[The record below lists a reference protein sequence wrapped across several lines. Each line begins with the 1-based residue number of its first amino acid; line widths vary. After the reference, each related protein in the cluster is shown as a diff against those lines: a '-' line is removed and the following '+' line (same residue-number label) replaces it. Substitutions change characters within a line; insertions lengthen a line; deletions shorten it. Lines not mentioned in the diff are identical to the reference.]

1 MKMDIF
7 VGNLSF
13 AAKEADVKKLFEGF
27 GNVVSVK
34 IVMEKKGT
42 KSRGFG
48 FVQMPDE
55 QEAQAAIAALSGN
68 EFMGRP
74 LNVMP
79 ARPKP
84 GAVRDMGEAKEIRP
98 EPKAESQQH
107 LKKEAA
113 TKDAWFSPVFN
124 KKRSRYKTGRR
135 SLSYM
140 KRRAASGMSEAAAMP
155 KEKSRENPLRWR
167 KRHEQPKPWQKSR
180 GEAKPWEKSEGESRP
195 WKKPAGGSKPW
206 DKKEGKFKPWRKPVG
221 EPKPWQKKEGEFKP
235 WVKSAGEPKSW
246 QKSRGEAKPWKK
258 PAGESKSRRN
268 SGKRPRPRQ
277 SRIENRRKPGGYAR

>member
-1 MKMDIF
+1 MDIF

-13 AAKEADVKKLFEGF
+13 AATETDVKKLFEGY

-34 IVMEKKGT
+34 IVMEKKGV

-84 GAVRDMGEAKEIRP
+84 EAVKDTGKTKEIRP
-98 EPKAESQQH
+98 ELTVDSQQH
-107 LKKEAA
+107 LKKE
-113 TKDAWFSPVFN
+113 TVGKDAWFSPVFN
-124 KKRSRYKTGRR
+124 KKRGRYKTGRR

-140 KRRAASGMSEAAAMP
+140 KRHAASGIPDAAVP
-155 KEKSRENPLRWR
+155 KEKSKENPLRWR
-167 KRHEQPKPWQKSR
+167 KRHGQPKPWQKIR
-180 GEAKPWEKSEGESRP
+180 GEAKPW
-195 WKKPAGGSKPW
+195 KKA
-206 DKKEGKFKPWRKPVG
+206 EG

-235 WVKSAGEPKSW
+235 WVKSTGEPKPW
-246 QKSRGEAKPWKK
+246 HKSRGEVKPWKK
-258 PAGESKSRRN
+258 PEGESRPWKKPAAEPKPWKKKEGESKPWRN
-268 SGKRPRPRQ
+268 SGKRPRARQ
-277 SRIENRRKPGGYAR
+277 SRIESRRKPGGYQR